1 VLLIGLVSKN
11 GILLVDFADARQ
23 REGMGRVEAMREA
36 TRERFR
42 PIIMTTSA
50 MIAGMIPLAFVL
62 DPGAQ
67 AEASLG
73 TVVIGGLASSLL
85 LTLVLVP
92 VVYVALAVQP
102 VRTGDDDAPPRGS
115 TQGQTSLFDAGARR

>member
-1 VLLIGLVSKN
+1 
-11 GILLVDFADARQ
+11 
-23 REGMGRVEAMREA
+23 
-36 TRERFR
+36 
-42 PIIMTTSA
+42 

-92 VVYVALAVQP
+92 VVYVALASQP
-102 VRTGDDDAPPRGS
+102 VRPGDEDGPSRGG
-115 TQGQTSLFDAGARR
+115 TRGEPTLFDAGARR